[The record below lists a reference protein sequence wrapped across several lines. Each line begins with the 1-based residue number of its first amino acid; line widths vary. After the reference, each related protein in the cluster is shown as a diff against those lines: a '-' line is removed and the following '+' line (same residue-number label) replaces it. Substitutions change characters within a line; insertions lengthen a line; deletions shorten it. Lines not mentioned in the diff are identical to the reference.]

1 MKYYLAPIITAAI
14 FVSVFM
20 WFRKTTQPKPLED
33 VLIVGTS
40 ADFPPF
46 SFRDTQ
52 NNIAGF
58 DIDIVTELAKRL
70 NMQTIIKDR
79 SFGVLLPDIEL
90 GQLHMIAAGMT
101 PTPEREKS
109 VKFTKPYITGNP
121 LVVVSLKTQKPITSL
136 EDLRNKKVIVNTGYI
151 SDQYMSGIQEVNL
164 LRLPRVADAF
174 TALENNKADAFVV
187 SAYTLQPYIKELD
200 QDNTKF
206 NTFIIAQTDES
217 YALALSKSLPA
228 DFIASVEKT
237 LETMQSD
244 GTIAALKQKWDI
256 KK

>member
-1 MKYYLAPIITAAI
+1 MKYLALALIIAAA
-14 FVSVFM
+14 VATFM
-20 WFRKTTQPKPLED
+20 WYRTTKQPQPLSD

-58 DIDIVTELAKRL
+58 DIDIITELAKRL

-79 SFGVLLPDIEL
+79 PFGVLLPDIEL
-90 GQLHMIAAGMT
+90 GQLHVIAAGMT
-101 PTPEREKS
+101 PTPERQKS

-121 LVVVSLKTQKPITSL
+121 LVIVSLKTQEPITSL
-136 EDLRNKKVIVNTGYI
+136 EDLKNKKIIVNTGYI
-151 SDQYMSGIQEVNL
+151 SDEYMSDIKDVQL

-187 SAYTLQPYIKELD
+187 SAYTLKPYLKDLD
-200 QDNTKF
+200 RDNTKF
-206 NTFIIAQTDES
+206 NTFIITDTDES
-217 YALALSKSLPA
+217 YALALSKLLPA
-228 DFIASVEKT
+228 DFIASIEKT
-237 LETMQSD
+237 LDTMHSD
-244 GTIAALKQKWDI
+244 GTIAALKQKWAI
-256 KK
+256 V